1 MNNDRKKKNSGGSP
15 VGLILVIVFFL
26 VSVIDT
32 AGASVLP
39 SILLIVIIGGAV
51 FAAVYFSSKA
61 KKAQS
66 GSTRTESSRREAEPQ
81 QFDMDRLIKQNKGS
95 LSKLL
100 TEKMRDDLSE
110 CDDDHEHAEPD
121 FCADP
126 GEKRA
131 AQLREMLKN
140 GIIEKEEY
148 NILMRKYGLK

>member
-26 VSVIDT
+26 ISVIDT
-32 AGASVLP
+32 AGA

-51 FAAVYFSSKA
+51 FAAVYFTSKA

-66 GSTRTESSRREAEPQ
+66 GSTHTESSRREAEPQ
-81 QFDMDRLIKQNKGS
+81 QFDMGRLIKQNKGS

-140 GIIEKEEY
+140 GIIEKDEY